1 MVKFYSKTKSIVLE
15 LNTDQND
22 IKYDKIPP
30 YITISSGI
38 NLKIRLLHILKI
50 VEIGGKPA
58 TCHHKI
64 NDFQLFSLPLTIILI
79 EIIRKSYYIYSVTVG
94 ACISL

>member
-1 MVKFYSKTKSIVLE
+1 MVKFYSKTKFIVLE
-15 LNTDQND
+15 LKTDQND

-58 TCHHKI
+58 TYHHKI
-64 NDFQLFSLPLTIILI
+64 NNFQLLLLLLAIILI
-79 EIIRKSYYIYSVTVG
+79 EIIRKSYCIYSVTVG
-94 ACISL
+94 ACIFL